1 MVIDAIPKIEQD
13 LYIDD
18 DLNSFMFADCDSEN
32 NSDSMVIDVKPKN
45 KQVKRKVDS
54 DVEDETKKIH
64 ISPPEDYVDIEKLN
78 RTVIEIS
85 SDSEDEVTYTKT
97 TTSHPRDRLTVKIK
111 EQEKQAIVVGD
122 NDDEMYCK
130 QKGER
135 TKTGPVVMPTGAL
148 LAASKIKRK
157 YAKSAKNTITKKLLK
172 QDKELSKKI
181 KRTRD
186 LEKRKALELW
196 VHGNIKT
203 ELIKLNG

>member
-1 MVIDAIPKIEQD
+1 MSLAFREEELWAADEIADEENKNIIKSVVDPTPGLLVNDEIDFPDINFLPNTIDNKYKLPPKVEKQLDEMVIDAIPKIEQD
-13 LYIDD
+13 LYIHD
-18 DLNSFMFADCDSEN
+18 DLNSFMFADYDSEN

-45 KQVKRKVDS
+45 EQVKRKVDS

-97 TTSHPRDRLTVKIK
+97 TPSHPRDRLTVKIK

-130 QKGER
+130 QKG
-135 TKTGPVVMPTGAL
+135 
-148 LAASKIKRK
+148 
-157 YAKSAKNTITKKLLK
+157 
-172 QDKELSKKI
+172 
-181 KRTRD
+181 
-186 LEKRKALELW
+186 
-196 VHGNIKT
+196 
-203 ELIKLNG
+203 